1 MNANMKPST
10 RFFEFNYSPVLNLFD
25 SDVVDLRVNYKDFV
39 PFGEDNNLPRQLIK
53 LAREVPVHRA
63 ILNSK
68 SSYIVGQ
75 GIQSSDSVTSTFLD
89 QPNNQKEPFS
99 CILKKL
105 VFDYLTFGNCYYE
118 LVSNRTRDFV
128 YLYHQDATRVRRHVD
143 GKQALIHPNWQKFK
157 GKLDKYL
164 QPVALFPDRSKGSDG
179 LYHSMVQLKDYEPEF
194 WYYGIPGYYAG
205 VRNIIITGLT
215 NIWNQSRLESS
226 FASAG
231 LLIIPG
237 VNTDETAEEL
247 DKLFNE
253 YKGALGAKANE
264 IIIQYL
270 SDLGPGISAQ
280 EAKFIAFAKS
290 EEGNWLDLHL
300 QSEISLITIHNWF
313 KTLTPYSNEKGT
325 YESSRILN
333 EYEIAM
339 STVIQPIQE
348 FFLRSFQQ
356 SLQAYNIELKDF
368 EFINKAPVSRI
379 NPMKYV
385 WEVRRDS
392 GLDYDANDPSQKLLV
407 LQLRNIYPSND
418 DLNIK

>member
-1 MNANMKPST
+1 
-10 RFFEFNYSPVLNLFD
+10 
-25 SDVVDLRVNYKDFV
+25 VNYKDFV

-68 SSYIVGQ
+68 TNYIVGQ
-75 GIQSSDSVTSTFLD
+75 GIQSSDPVTSTFLEE
-89 QPNNQKEPFS
+89 PNNQMEPFS
-99 CILKKL
+99 TIIKKL
-105 VFDYLTFGNCYYE
+105 VFDYLTFGNCYFE
-118 LVSNRTRDFV
+118 LVSNHKRGFV
-128 YLYHQDATRVRRHVD
+128 YIYHQDATRVRRHVD

-157 GKLDKYL
+157 GKSDKNL
-164 QPVALFPDRSKGSDG
+164 RSIALFPDRSKGDDG

-194 WYYGIPGYYAG
+194 TYYGIPGYYAG
-205 VRNIIITGLT
+205 IRNIIITGLT
-215 NIWNQSRLESS
+215 NIWNQTRLESS
-226 FASAG
+226 FATAG

-237 VNTDETAEEL
+237 INTDEAAEEL

-253 YKGALGAKANE
+253 YKGALGSKANE

-270 SDLGPGISAQ
+270 SDLGPGISSQ

-325 YESSRILN
+325 FESSRILN

-348 FFLRSFQQ
+348 MFLRSFQQ
-356 SLQAYNIELKDF
+356 SLRAYHIELKDF

-392 GLDYDANDPSQKLLV
+392 GLDYDPNDPSQKLLV